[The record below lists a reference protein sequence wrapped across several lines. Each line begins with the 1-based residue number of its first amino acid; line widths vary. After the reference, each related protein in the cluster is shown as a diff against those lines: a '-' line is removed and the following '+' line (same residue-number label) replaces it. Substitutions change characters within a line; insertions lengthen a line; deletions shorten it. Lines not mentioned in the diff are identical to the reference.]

1 MEKKRIKTRT
11 EFFFFN
17 RNQTIV
23 LENPSEVIF
32 MNCGSVGDR
41 LTINNNLILDSHQTA
56 TSVGS
61 QFPYMY
67 TIKHNPNEVDVTNYI
82 VRFNTTID
90 PRLIVIAKYYVEE

>member
-23 LENPSEVIF
+23 LEEPAEVIF
-32 MNCGSVGDR
+32 INCGAGGDR
-41 LTINNNLILDSHQTA
+41 LTINNNLTLDSTLSTNNGTA
-56 TSVGS
+56 
-61 QFPYMY
+61 QFPNTY
-67 TIKHNPNEVDVTNYI
+67 TIKRNPNEVDITNYI
-82 VRFNTTID
+82 VRFVTTID